1 MTKSSDKICTT
12 QQYCINPLIFAEEQ
26 YNLNYILTHPD
37 EHLDEL
43 CTSEKMQNMLN
54 SPDTPVH
61 SDPDLST
68 INTTGTVISDSIL
81 NLHHTDIYAS
91 IAANYAPPVLHTH
104 TYIEIVYL
112 FSGTCINYSGNQ
124 TLQLKTGDF
133 LILAPNT
140 LHAISSFNPDCRF
153 VNLMIRTSI
162 FENTFFK
169 SFSEYDILY
178 KFFHTVLFEY
188 KINSYILF
196 HTGEDEFMK
205 SIILQLLNETEHNHS
220 YQEKMKISLMQ
231 ILFTQILNRHAD
243 SAIVFNDGINNLNHD
258 VTLILSYMQ
267 YHYQNLSLTELSTFF
282 GYSERQL
289 TRILLKYTGENYREN
304 MNHIKMRKAK
314 QLLEETDISI
324 DVITGMLGYSTPY
337 GFRKIFKA
345 EYGITPNEYRKCKK
359 GKTLR

>member
-1 MTKSSDKICTT
+1 MTNPLDKIHVT
-12 QQYCINPLIFAEEQ
+12 QQYHINPLIFKEEE
-26 YNLNYILTHPD
+26 YNLNYIRTHPND
-37 EHLDEL
+37 HLDEI
-43 CTSEKMQNMLN
+43 CTPESLQDILAASD
-54 SPDTPVH
+54 SPLH
-61 SDPDLST
+61 SDPDLSA
-68 INTTGTVISDSIL
+68 IEANGNTLGDSIL

-91 IAANYAPPVLHTH
+91 VAANYAPPILHTH

-112 FSGTCINYSGNQ
+112 FNGTCINHSGNQ
-124 TLQLKTGDF
+124 TLQLEAGDF

-196 HTGEDEFMK
+196 HTQNDPFMK

-231 ILFTQILNRHAD
+231 ILFTQISNRHTD
-243 SAIVFNDGINNLNHD
+243 NVVVFNDGINDLNHD

-267 YHYQNLSLTELSTFF
+267 YHYQSLSLAKLSAFF

-289 TRILLKYTGENYREN
+289 TRILIKYTGENYREN
-304 MNHIKMRKAK
+304 INHIKMRKAK
-314 QLLEETDISI
+314 QLLDETDMSI
-324 DVITGMLGYSTPY
+324 EIITGILGYSTPY
-337 GFRKIFKA
+337 GFRKTFKA
-345 EYGITPNEYRKCKK
+345 EYGITPNDYRKNK
-359 GKTLR
+359 RS